1 MKKHV
6 TIDPTSIV
14 SSTEEPLG
22 ASQDEKNLDRGIHLP
37 KHMLSPGQDGYRTP
51 TIEDFE
57 AQNDGCITSNAA
69 PTPYQVVTP
78 NGCSTPNSL
87 QYRLPHNRHHL
98 NLSNS
103 SLAHSILDELHW
115 RERARHFTWTY
126 FTMTM
131 ATGGISNVL
140 HNGKLTL
147 RGLESLRTS

>member
-6 TIDPTSIV
+6 TIDPTSTA
-14 SSTEEPLG
+14 SSMEEPQG

-37 KHMLSPGQDGYRTP
+37 RHMLSPGQDGYRTP

-69 PTPYQVVTP
+69 PTPAQVVTP
-78 NGCSTPNSL
+78 NGYSTPNSL
-87 QYRLPHNRHHL
+87 QHRPPHTRHQL
-98 NLSNS
+98 NLSS
-103 SLAHSILDELHW
+103 PSLAHSILDELQW
-115 RERARHFTWTY
+115 RERARHFTWTF

-140 HNGKLTL
+140 YNGTLKL